1 MTNYFLQAEKYA
13 NNVYSQYGED
23 GIISHIAKDLE
34 IKLENAMEFGAWD
47 GKHLSNTF
55 ARVNTFSKLI
65 LVEGDAIKFEGL
77 KKTASE
83 HKSIVPVLA
92 YVQPTGENS
101 VDQILARVEVE
112 ALDLLSID
120 IDSYD
125 LTIVEHLKVRPKLLV
140 VEFNPTF
147 GALTDYKNEVGRTV
161 GNAFLSFYTL
171 MSQREYSLVA
181 VTNTNLFFVDDRI
194 LSKFSFEPLRFSNLD
209 ILTQVDQHIFKI
221 ACGYDGSRIVFGR
234 KTHPWDGSKLAKV
247 YSYPRWVYG
256 WEPTF
261 LQLAYRSLRT
271 LGLREIV
278 AGIRKAREKGW
289 F

>member
-1 MTNYFLQAEKYA
+1 MTNYFLKTEKYA
-13 NNVYSQYGED
+13 KNVHSQYGED
-23 GIISHIAKDLE
+23 GIISQILKDLK
-34 IKLENAMEFGAWD
+34 IKLENGMEFGAWD

-55 ARVNTFSKLI
+55 AKVDTFRKLI
-65 LVEGDAIKFEGL
+65 LVEGDAIKFEDL

-83 HKSIVPVLA
+83 HMSIVPVLA

-112 ALDLLSID
+112 VLDLLSID

-125 LTIVEHLKVRPKLLV
+125 LAIVEGLKVRPKLLV
-140 VEFNPTF
+140 IEFNPTF
-147 GALTDYKNEVGRTV
+147 GALSHYKNEVGRNV

-171 MSQREYSLVA
+171 MSQRDYSLVA
-181 VTNTNLFFVDDRI
+181 VTNTNLFFVDDKI
-194 LSKFSFEPLRFSNLD
+194 LAKFSYQPLRFSNLD

-234 KTHPWDGSKLAKV
+234 ETHPWDGSNLAKV
-247 YSYPRWVYG
+247 YRYPRWVYG
-256 WEPTF
+256 WEPTY

-271 LGLREIV
+271 LRPREIV
-278 AGIRKAREKGW
+278 AGLRKAREKGW